1 MIVLSNRLQHETS
14 PCLIQHAENPVDD
27 RSGGEE
33 AFRKAREEDEP
44 VFRTERPISRAYQA
58 LDNDLARDNMEND
71 LPDSDLQDL

>member
-1 MIVLSNRLQHETS
+1 MPNRLQHETS
-14 PCLIQHAENPVDD
+14 PCLIPHAENPVDD

-44 VFRTERPISRAYQA
+44 VFRTERHISRAYQA